1 MCGAV
6 YKYFFKLQMYS
17 SKSEGLSH
25 AVNFSVE
32 AGKEK
37 KKSILPP
44 CLYKRMLLAPH
55 LIQQFLSGW
64 ALKFG
69 ENRVKFESD

>member
-1 MCGAV
+1 MKSREMCGAV

-32 AGKEK
+32 GGKGK
-37 KKSILPP
+37 KEHFTSMPI
-44 CLYKRMLLAPH
+44 
-55 LIQQFLSGW
+55 
-64 ALKFG
+64 
-69 ENRVKFESD
+69 